1 MTGIFVDT
9 LKDPF
14 FDRLVSSSA
23 SDFAHLVTIGDRIEK
38 RLRDGKIPGA
48 VTTSSAPKKYSGGF
62 PRKRE
67 GETNAIFRNYKRKQQ
82 ASYGQVAA
90 VQQNTAPPRQFKPR
104 PPRRQLDPL
113 PVPYSQIFPYLQKE
127 GLLTLRELKP
137 AVFPYPPGYD
147 ANAHC
152 EFHMG
157 APGHTLENCFAFQN
171 RVQDLIE
178 AKAVSFTPR
187 RLNVNTNPMPT
198 HKDASVS
205 SFEESDEGK
214 LICKVEEIQ
223 TPITMIGAQLLKSGL
238 ILEELVEEE
247 NNEELRSFI
256 QQMLDRGELQITYR
270 VKSKHQ
276 EEIAVVDIPYDEVKV
291 EIPISPLVIE
301 FPTPFE
307 YKDEK
312 AVPWIY
318 QPRAF
323 KEGQEDKPLMINE
336 PNVTSIVGPAGMTR
350 NGRVFA
356 PRTVDTSERAKG
368 KEVAVQIPI
377 PNQGMQD
384 MHLSPKAGVT
394 REKAEE
400 FLRIIKKSN
409 YKVVDQ
415 LNQTPSKISMLSLL
429 LNSEAHR
436 NSLLKGVGRHRF
448 LIKRHAKD
456 DFDKASSGRNKYE
469 AQHPNRKSI

>member
-1 MTGIFVDT
+1 MTRIFVDT

-14 FDRLVSSSA
+14 FDRLVSSAA

-38 RLRDGKIPGA
+38 GLRDGKILGE
-48 VTTSSAPKKYSGGF
+48 VTTPSAPKKYSGGF
-62 PRKRE
+62 PKKRE
-67 GETNAIFRNYKRKQQ
+67 GETNAISRNYKGKQQ
-82 ASYGQVAA
+82 ASYGQVAT
-90 VQQNTAPPRQFKPR
+90 VVPIPYQQPMQQQQMYQPQHQQHHHQQNTAPPRQFKPR
-104 PPRRQLDPL
+104 PPRRKLDPL

-137 AVFPYPPGYD
+137 VVFPYPPGYD

-187 RLNVNTNPMPT
+187 RSNVNTNPRPT

-205 SFEESDEGK
+205 AIEESDQGK

-238 ILEELVEEE
+238 IPEELI
-247 NNEELRSFI
+247 NCH
-256 QQMLDRGELQITYR
+256 
-270 VKSKHQ
+270 VKSKRQ
-276 EEIAVVDIPYDEVKV
+276 EEIVVMDIPYDEVKV

-301 FPTPFE
+301 FSTPFE

-318 QPRAF
+318 QPKAF
-323 KEGQEDKPLMINE
+323 KQGQEDQPLMINE
-336 PNVTSIVGPAGMTR
+336 PNVTSIMGPTGMTR
-350 NGRVFA
+350 SGRMFT
-356 PRTVDTSERAKG
+356 PRTADTSERAKG
-368 KEVAVQIPI
+368 KEVVVQIPI

-384 MHLSPKAGVT
+384 MHLSPKAVVT
-394 REKAEE
+394 REEAE
-400 FLRIIKKSN
+400 
-409 YKVVDQ
+409 Q
-415 LNQTPSKISMLSLL
+415 LLTECHVEDN
-429 LNSEAHR
+429 
-436 NSLLKGVGRHRF
+436 
-448 LIKRHAKD
+448 
-456 DFDKASSGRNKYE
+456 FDKAANGRDKYE
-469 AQHPNRKSI
+469 T